1 MCHVGPSATDMIQT
15 KIQFVLRQLFL
26 NGGEYLT
33 DIFHI
38 GIVWVLYLQGGK
50 YRILVNIVDPD
61 GIIDDRPIA
70 MRF

>member
-1 MCHVGPSATDMIQT
+1 
-15 KIQFVLRQLFL
+15 LFL

-61 GIIDDRPIA
+61 GIIVDRPIA

>member
-1 MCHVGPSATDMIQT
+1 
-15 KIQFVLRQLFL
+15 L